1 MIFSLFRKKF
11 NRPFK
16 TFSVLHC
23 IPQSLIG
30 KLYIQKIRYKDK
42 LNYAVD
48 VPAELSGCLVPKLI
62 LQPLVENAIFHGI
75 KQKRGGGTIAV
86 TGRMSEEGLRI
97 TVRDDGAG
105 MPPERL
111 AALREQLKKPLDEME
126 KTSFGL
132 FYIAERIRL
141 CYGDRYGISLDSTP
155 GEGTTVTVS
164 LPARAELI
172 NREVFH
178 V

>member
-1 MIFSLFRKKF
+1 
-11 NRPFK
+11 
-16 TFSVLHC
+16 
-23 IPQSLIG
+23 
-30 KLYIQKIRYKDK
+30 
-42 LNYAVD
+42 
-48 VPAELSGCLVPKLI
+48 
-62 LQPLVENAIFHGI
+62 
-75 KQKRGGGTIAV
+75 
-86 TGRMSEEGLRI
+86 
-97 TVRDDGAG
+97 
-105 MPPERL
+105 
-111 AALREQLKKPLDEME
+111 ME

>member
-1 MIFSLFRKKF
+1 M
-11 NRPFK
+11 
-16 TFSVLHC
+16 TG
-23 IPQSLIG
+23 Q
-30 KLYIQKIRYKDK
+30 
-42 LNYAVD
+42 AVK
-48 VPAELSGCLVPKLI
+48 PLPSFFAE
-62 LQPLVENAIFHGI
+62 
-75 KQKRGGGTIAV
+75 
-86 TGRMSEEGLRI
+86 
-97 TVRDDGAG
+97 
-105 MPPERL
+105 PERAEFL
-111 AALREQLKKPLDEME
+111 SLRAANAALREQLKKPLDEME

>member
-1 MIFSLFRKKF
+1 
-11 NRPFK
+11 
-16 TFSVLHC
+16 
-23 IPQSLIG
+23 
-30 KLYIQKIRYKDK
+30 
-42 LNYAVD
+42 
-48 VPAELSGCLVPKLI
+48 
-62 LQPLVENAIFHGI
+62 
-75 KQKRGGGTIAV
+75 
-86 TGRMSEEGLRI
+86 MSEEGLRI